1 MEKTLKKSG
10 FKIHVIGTLILII
23 TICQSH
29 PKDVISALI
38 WDSVAKSVSP
48 IFRNLY
54 TLKKA
59 IFGSKVGNTA
69 SLGILSNDKLD

>member
-1 MEKTLKKSG
+1 MKKSG

-48 IFRNLY
+48 TFRNLD
-54 TLKKA
+54 TLNVA
-59 IFGSKVGNTA
+59 LFGSKVGTTA
-69 SLGILSNDKLD
+69 SLSILSNDKLD